1 MLSHAHRSQWI
12 APAVIVALV
21 AIIAGALL
29 WLDAEPEYRRVASAD
44 GVVTVEGLFP
54 SSLSVAITED
64 KGASSSPWTAA
75 IGSLYVIEPDDV
87 LLPSPATITFRLDR
101 ASIESNLDLAV
112 GFFDTDQG
120 LWVPLETA
128 IDRALMTAS
137 AQTNHFSH
145 WALIAP
151 LPLVPE
157 VDRDFLIDA
166 ALDAAPANAHAY
178 SIDLAYA
185 TVEGDFVLIEEGA
198 KADRCAETSVG
209 RTRRVTTTTDRAVTL
224 FVNGEARDST
234 LRALIHWE
242 TGSPCPDLLQ

>member
-1 MLSHAHRSQWI
+1 MLAHAHRTQWV
-12 APAVIVALV
+12 APAVTVALV

-29 WLDAEPEYRRVASAD
+29 WLDAEPESRHIQSAD
-44 GVVTVEGLFP
+44 GTVTVEGLFP
-54 SSLSVAITED
+54 SGLSVAIAED

-75 IGSLYVIEPDDV
+75 IGSIYVIEPDDV
-87 LLPSPATITFRLDR
+87 LLPSPATITFDLDR
-101 ASIESNLDLAV
+101 ALIEGGLDVAV

-120 LWVPLETA
+120 LWIPLETVV
-128 IDRALMTAS
+128 DGALMTAS

-151 LPLVPE
+151 SPLIPE
-157 VDRDFLIDA
+157 VDRDLLIDA
-166 ALDAAPANAHAY
+166 ALDAAPTNAHAY

-185 TVEGDFVLIEEGA
+185 TVEGDFVLIEEDVE
-198 KADRCAETSVG
+198 ADRCAENVVG
-209 RTRRVTTTTDRAVTL
+209 RTQRVTTTIDRTATVY
-224 FVNGEARDST
+224 VNNEPRAIT